1 MSTLEKMQVLSDFAQ
16 YDLCDKVTSYSNTS
30 QINLPGIY
38 QATGANGCQI
48 PIFKTLM
55 SNKCKN
61 DCKYCI
67 NQHNNKFTRMELSPE
82 ELSKV
87 FLHYYNNNYVDGLF
101 LSSGISHDVDD
112 TMEKVIETSRILR
125 KDYGYQDYIHLKIIP
140 GASKDS
146 IKRAM
151 ELADRVSI
159 NVEAATK
166 SGLDEISSTKD
177 YNKDILK
184 RIDWIRQ
191 IQKRNPKFIPSGHT
205 TQFIIGANDESDLE
219 VLKRVDELYK
229 KSNLQ
234 ASYFSPFNPIEGTEL
249 EKKPEC
255 RKERTNQLYH
265 ANALVGDYHFKVDE
279 LVFDENDQLHLD
291 EDPKIL
297 AAREMDI
304 FPVEIN
310 SAPYVH
316 LIRVPGI
323 GPKSAGRIMNIRKK
337 IPFTKL
343 EELQRIGVVVKRAE
357 PYIKLGGKYQTA
369 LDDLFH

>member
-1 MSTLEKMQVLSDFAQ
+1 MSTMEKMQVLSDMAQ
-16 YDLCDKVTSYSNTS
+16 YDLCDKVSDFKKS
-30 QINLPGIY
+30 QVNLPGIY
-38 QATGANGCQI
+38 HACGANGCQV

-67 NQHNNKFTRMELSPE
+67 NQSKNNFTRMELSPE
-82 ELSKV
+82 ELAKV
-87 FLHYYNNNYVDGLF
+87 FLHYYNNGYVDGLF
-101 LSSGISHDVDD
+101 LSSGISNNIDD
-112 TMEKVIETSRILR
+112 TMEKTIETTRLLR
-125 KDYGYQDYIHLKIIP
+125 KEYGYQDYIHLKIIP

-151 ELADRVSI
+151 SLADRVSI
-159 NVEAATK
+159 NIEAATK

-184 RIDWIRQ
+184 RIDWINE
-191 IQKRNPKFIPSGHT
+191 IKRKNPSYIKSGHT
-205 TQFIIGANDESDLE
+205 TQLIIGANDETDFE

-229 KSNLQ
+229 KVNLQ
-234 ASYFSPFNPIEGTEL
+234 TSYFSPFTPIEGTDL
-249 EKKPEC
+249 EGHEAC
-255 RKERTNQLYH
+255 SNRRTAQLYH
-265 ANALVGDYHFKVDE
+265 ANALVNDYHFKMDE
-279 LVFDENDQLHLD
+279 MVFDENDLLYLN

-297 AAREMDI
+297 AAKEMDI

-310 SAPYVH
+310 TAPYTE

-337 IPFTKL
+337 MPFKKL
-343 EELQRIGVVVKRAE
+343 SELQKIGVVIKRAE
-357 PYIKLGGKYQTA
+357 PYIKLGGNYQTA
-369 LDDLFH
+369 LDLY